1 MHNYDINIT
10 QELNNKLI
18 QYEQHGQTAMV
29 IAIEHEL
36 KGIIA
41 VADTVKD
48 TAKQAINHL
57 QNMNIEV
64 VMLTGDNK
72 QTAQAIAKEVGIDR
86 VISDVLPEEKAE
98 QIALLQKKDE
108 MLLWLA
114 TVSMMHLL

>member
-1 MHNYDINIT
+1 
-10 QELNNKLI
+10 
-18 QYEQHGQTAMV
+18 
-29 IAIEHEL
+29 
-36 KGIIA
+36 
-41 VADTVKD
+41 
-48 TAKQAINHL
+48 
-57 QNMNIEV
+57 MNIEV

>member
-18 QYEQHGQTAMV
+18 QYEQHGQTANGNCT
-29 IAIEHEL
+29 EHEL

-57 QNMNIEV
+57 QNMNI
-64 VMLTGDNK
+64 K
-72 QTAQAIAKEVGIDR
+72 
-86 VISDVLPEEKAE
+86 
-98 QIALLQKKDE
+98 
-108 MLLWLA
+108 
-114 TVSMMHLL
+114 